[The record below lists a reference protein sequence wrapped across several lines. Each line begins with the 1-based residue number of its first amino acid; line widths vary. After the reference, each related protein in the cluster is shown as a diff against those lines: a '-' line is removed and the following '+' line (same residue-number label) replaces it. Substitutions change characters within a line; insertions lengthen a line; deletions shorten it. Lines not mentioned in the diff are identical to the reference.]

1 MDGTEPIISSIEI
14 GYSIFKSAWGNGFY
28 SDGSLSDQKWPAY
41 SGKNGIIEPQ
51 YGKLKN
57 LNLRRKRNMWICPKC
72 GREFKRINQGHYC
85 GKAPKTVL
93 EYIDSQPIET
103 HPHLTEL
110 MIILQNSVP
119 CVNERILWSMPY
131 YEKEGK
137 SISFSACKKH
147 ISFYVGAEAIEKFA
161 LELNEFVTKKNAIY
175 FPYDKALP
183 TKLIENIVK
192 WCLS

>member
-1 MDGTEPIISSIEI
+1 
-14 GYSIFKSAWGNGFY
+14 
-28 SDGSLSDQKWPAY
+28 
-41 SGKNGIIEPQ
+41 
-51 YGKLKN
+51 
-57 LNLRRKRNMWICPKC
+57 MWICPKC
-72 GREFKRINQGHYC
+72 GRVFERTNQGHYC

-93 EYIDSQPIET
+93 EYIHSQPIET
-103 HPHLTEL
+103 RPYLTEM
-110 MIILQNSVP
+110 MIIIQSSVP

-137 SISFSACKKH
+137 TISFSACKKH
-147 ISFYVGAEAIEKFA
+147 ISFYAGVEAIEKFA

>member
-1 MDGTEPIISSIEI
+1 
-14 GYSIFKSAWGNGFY
+14 
-28 SDGSLSDQKWPAY
+28 
-41 SGKNGIIEPQ
+41 
-51 YGKLKN
+51 
-57 LNLRRKRNMWICPKC
+57 MWKCPKC
-72 GREFKRINQGHYC
+72 GREFERTNQGHYC

-93 EYIDSQPIET
+93 EYIHSQPIET
-103 HPHLTEL
+103 RPHLTEM
-110 MIILQNSVP
+110 MIIIQSSVP

-137 SISFSACKKH
+137 TISFSACKKH
-147 ISFYVGAEAIEKFA
+147 ISFYAGVEAIEKFA

-183 TKLIENIVK
+183 TELIENIVK